1 MPDNRHT
8 AALRHVALAALTCI
22 VLIFGLAATIQA
34 SEESTASSQ
43 ESSTLPRP
51 TDEPEIDRLR
61 IQWYINRTFDAYT
74 DALAESKPTVVF
86 FTARQCG
93 FCLTQ
98 LQRFRCPAIV
108 RYAGSMN
115 FGVAWRDEDEDG
127 DQLAE
132 TLNVQRYPTVVI
144 LKSDEDRPNV
154 IGRIEGVFPADDVDR
169 VIQQAFRSYAEDE
182 KKPMPDLLSVP
193 ETRRMLDQ
201 VEIAQPGQAF
211 CAGGDG

>member
-1 MPDNRHT
+1 MPDNRYT
-8 AALRHVALAALTCI
+8 ATLRRAALTALAC
-22 VLIFGLAATIQA
+22 VPLTFGPAATVQA
-34 SEESTASSQ
+34 SDEPATSSQ

-61 IQWYINRTFDAYT
+61 IQWYINRTFDAYGE
-74 DALAESKPTVVF
+74 ALAESKPTVVF

-115 FGVAWRDEDEDG
+115 FGTAWRGEDDG
-127 DQLAE
+127 GDHLAE
-132 TLNVQRYPTVVI
+132 ALNVQRYPTVVI
-144 LKSDEDRPNV
+144 LKSDEDRLHV
-154 IGRIEGVFPADDVDR
+154 IGRIEGVFPADDIDR
-169 VIQQAFRSYAEDE
+169 VIQEAFRSYEDDE
-182 KKPMPDLLSVP
+182 KAQIPDLLGVA

-201 VEIAQPGQAF
+201 VGIAQPSEAF
-211 CAGGDG
+211 CTGENG